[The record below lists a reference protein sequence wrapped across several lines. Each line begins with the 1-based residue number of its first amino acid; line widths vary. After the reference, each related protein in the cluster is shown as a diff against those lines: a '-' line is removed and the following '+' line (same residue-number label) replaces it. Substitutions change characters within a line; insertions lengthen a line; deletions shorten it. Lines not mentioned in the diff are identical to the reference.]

1 MIISYNYEFSKG
13 FLTMTTQQ
21 MLSPFRRAIETYEM
35 ITENDK
41 IAIGLS
47 GGKDS
52 VTLVTLFAALKR
64 FYPKNFEMVAVLIDM
79 GLDYSQEEMTALKNY
94 LEEIGVPLHIE
105 KTDIAKI
112 LFVER
117 KEKNPCSL
125 CSKMRRGALNTIAQK
140 LGCNKLALGHN
151 ADDLVETLFLSMFY
165 EGRLSTFEPVT
176 FLDRTKITVI
186 RPMIFIEEKD
196 ISAFCRN
203 KPILFNPCPMDK
215 QTKREYVKDLI
226 KSIKEDIP
234 FAKDRV
240 LSAIYN
246 PQRNHLFDDAIEK
259 LISQGYFSS
268 KFVENYNKN
277 KDNN

>member
-1 MIISYNYEFSKG
+1 
-13 FLTMTTQQ
+13 MTTQQ
-21 MLSPFRRAIETYEM
+21 LLSPFRRAIETYEM

-52 VTLVTLFAALKR
+52 VTLVTLFSALKR

-79 GLDYSQEEMTALKNY
+79 GLEYKEEEKLALKNY
-94 LEEIGVPLHIE
+94 LDELNVPFHIE

-112 LFVER
+112 LFEDR

-125 CSKMRRGALNTIAQK
+125 CSKMRRGALNTVATK

-151 ADDLVETLFLSMFY
+151 ADDLVETFFLSMFY

-176 FLDRTKITVI
+176 FLDKTKITVI

-196 ISAFCRN
+196 ISAFCKN

-215 QTKREYVKDLI
+215 HTQREYVKKLI
-226 KSIKEDIP
+226 KSIKEEIP
-234 FAKDRV
+234 FAKSRA

-246 PQRNHLFDDAIEK
+246 PDRNHLFDDAIEK
-259 LISQGYFSS
+259 LISQGYFS
-268 KFVENYNKN
+268 KEYVENYRKN
-277 KDNN
+277 RENN